1 MQSVRQLLEPGEIEH
16 LRLVADWQNRPAR
29 GVIIDEVRRQH
40 GSSRRGHAFKINRT
54 KPLPHVNDAR
64 MVCDA
69 PGPLEQLIQK
79 ENMQLVKDCVNTM
92 PPIRKAV
99 ILLVLDGWKQKQ
111 IAERLGI
118 SVHTVEYHVRRAKSN
133 IAGQR
138 GW

>member
-54 KPLPHVNDAR
+54 KPLPHVNDAKLA
-64 MVCDA
+64 CESA
-69 PGPLEQLIQK
+69 GPLEQLMAK
-79 ENMQLVKDCVNTM
+79 EDIQLVRDCVESMPTM
-92 PPIRKAV
+92 RKAV
-99 ILLVLDGWKQKQ
+99 ILLILDGWKHKE
-111 IAERLGI
+111 IADSLGI
-118 SVHTVEYHVRRAKSN
+118 STHTVEHHVRRAKLN
-133 IAGQR
+133 IVGHR

>member
-1 MQSVRQLLEPGEIEH
+1 
-16 LRLVADWQNRPAR
+16 
-29 GVIIDEVRRQH
+29 
-40 GSSRRGHAFKINRT
+40 
-54 KPLPHVNDAR
+54 
-64 MVCDA
+64 
-69 PGPLEQLIQK
+69 
-79 ENMQLVKDCVNTM
+79 MQLVKDCVNTM